1 MVKIDLRSISV
12 QLLVFILIVAIVPVV
27 ILTLANNMTLTGIES
42 SVYKDKIDDS
52 AAIAAKTIDGVV
64 VEDGLITDKMA
75 LDPGLIAA
83 VKKDDRKAIKAI
95 VDRYQKDYPEFNMV
109 TVTNTEAAVLA
120 RASNDVSGDKM
131 SEVEVAAALKGTRT
145 NEMDLI
151 SAAAIKNNG
160 LDSYIAATKTQEGLG
175 IVSCVPIK
183 DESGAIIGALYTAD
197 LQNNQNELVDQVGE
211 ASEGYSTLFQG
222 DVRVCT
228 NLKDASGNR
237 IVGTKSS
244 PEVAARVLDKGET
257 FEDLLTVNGIPM
269 MVRYVPVKN
278 GEDKVV
284 GMLFVG
290 YDIRAMQS
298 QINNSNMNA
307 IIIGVILTIASIGVG
322 FIIVRRITGPI
333 KRLVKAADSVAAG
346 NLDASMETGAK
357 GGEVG
362 QLTEAITKMVANIK
376 ERIAFNESILK
387 AINDPMSV
395 YDNERNITYM
405 NDVAAKAIGV
415 DPKAVIGKKC
425 YDVYTSP
432 ACRTNCAVLEC
443 WKRKEPVN
451 NFETTVKA
459 ADGSEV
465 WIRGNA
471 SPIYDNHGRIIG
483 GMELFKD
490 ITRERADQQKIRE
503 AQKEAQEKAV
513 YSESILKSI
522 KAIHLVLNSKFQI
535 EYLNDAAEQYLGT
548 KLAECKDKPISDLVS
563 LKVRPDAPR
572 SVLSTGQDLIGVED
586 VMVIVR
592 SGKAIPIR
600 LDMSAMRDLS
610 GKIIGVSFIANDI
623 TRQQEA
629 QENLKAIIRTVN
641 DVAGRVAAAAQHSS
655 EAAGQAMVSSR
666 QISES
671 ITQIAAG
678 SQSQAK
684 EVENISSLIQT
695 ISTDARDVSK
705 GAQTASNKMKEA
717 SEATKKVDE
726 ASKLAMHKMA
736 DIRVSVD
743 DSAAIIK
750 DLGEKSKQIGKIVD
764 VINSIASQTNLLALN
779 AAIEAARAGEAG
791 RGFAVVAEEVRK
803 LAEDSA
809 KSTSQISDLISQ
821 IREQTDR
828 AVMSMDK
835 GTAEVASGSDVVAKA
850 LKSVE
855 EISRL
860 VDEVAE
866 VALNVSTATEK
877 QVSSTM
883 EIARAIEQIS
893 AVVEESAASTEEVSA
908 SAEESTSTMEE
919 TANIAQ
925 QVLKMAEELK
935 TEVNKLKVE

>member
-27 ILTLANNMTLTGIES
+27 ILTVANNMTLTGIES

-64 VEDGLITDKMA
+64 VEDGLITDKIA

-83 VKKDDRKAIKAI
+83 IKKDDRKTIKAI

-109 TVTNTEAAVLA
+109 TVTNTDATVLA
-120 RASNDVSGDKM
+120 RSSNDVSGDKM
-131 SEVEVAAALKGTRT
+131 SEVEVATALRGTRT

-151 SAAAIKNNG
+151 SATAIKNNG
-160 LDSYIAATKTQEGLG
+160 LDSYVAATKTQEGLG
-175 IVSCVPIK
+175 IVSCAPVK

-197 LQNNQNELVDQVGE
+197 LQNNQNELVDQVGQ

-228 NLKDASGNR
+228 NLKDASGSR
-237 IVGTKSS
+237 IVGTKAS
-244 PEVAARVLDKGET
+244 AAVVEKVLNSGQT

-278 GEDKVV
+278 SEDKVV

-298 QINNSNMNA
+298 QISNSNMVA

-322 FIIVRRITGPI
+322 FILVTRITGPI

-346 NLDASMETGAK
+346 NLETSMETGAR

-362 QLTEAITKMVANIK
+362 QLTEAITKMVMNIK
-376 ERIAFNESILK
+376 ERIAFNESVLK
-387 AINDPMSV
+387 GINTPMFV
-395 YDNERNITYM
+395 TDKERKITYFNNACSQMTGYSAEEAKGRYCKDIFNTPVCHTNNCMLMRAWREGDLREAEGNITLK
-405 NDVAAKAIGV
+405 NGK
-415 DPKAVIGKKC
+415 VIDFSC
-425 YDVYTSP
+425 DATS
-432 ACRTNCAVLEC
+432 
-443 WKRKEPVN
+443 
-451 NFETTVKA
+451 VK
-459 ADGSEV
+459 DQH
-465 WIRGNA
+465 GNV
-471 SPIYDNHGRIIG
+471 IG
-483 GMELFKD
+483 GMEILRD
-490 ITRERADQQKIRE
+490 ITDAKQAKIKIE
-503 AQKEAQEKAV
+503 KAEKEAQEKAV

-522 KAIHLVLNSKFQI
+522 KAIHLVLNSKLQI
-535 EYLNDAAEQYLGT
+535 EYMNDAAEQYLGSR
-548 KLAECKDKPISDLVS
+548 LAECKDKVVTDVIS
-563 LKVRPDAPR
+563 LKVRPDAAR
-572 SVLSTGQDLIGVED
+572 SALSTGQDMIGVED
-586 VMVIVR
+586 ILVIGR
-592 SGKAIPIR
+592 SGKVIPIR
-600 LDMSAMRDLS
+600 LDMSAMKDLS
-610 GKIIGVSFIANDI
+610 GKIIGVSFIASDI

-629 QENLKAIIRTVN
+629 QENLKVIVRTVN
-641 DVAGRVAAAAQHSS
+641 DVAERVATAAQHSS

-678 SQSQAK
+678 SQSQTK
-684 EVENISSLIQT
+684 EVDNISNLIKV

-705 GAQTASNKMKEA
+705 GALSASAKMREA

-726 ASKLAMHKMA
+726 ASKQAMGKMS
-736 DIRVSVD
+736 DIKVSVD
-743 DSAAIIK
+743 ESAEIIR

-809 KSTSQISDLISQ
+809 KSTSQISDLIGQ

-828 AVMSMDK
+828 AVTSMDK
-835 GTAEVASGSDVVAKA
+835 GTVEVASGSDVVAKA

-866 VALNVSTATEK
+866 VAMNVSTATEK
-877 QVSSTM
+877 QVSGTM

-935 TEVNKLKVE
+935 AEVNKLKVE